1 MTAKISVSDVDT
13 VVLLLLTNSKQNL
26 KVHMK
31 GSNTDFIPTQGLNL
45 GLLHCRQ
52 MLYHLSHQG
61 SPYTHTHTH
70 THTQLFFFKFFFQ
83 LGCNRILS
91 RVRNAIQ

>member
-31 GSNTDFIPTQGLNL
+31 GSNTDFITNL
-45 GLLHCRQ
+45 SNLCKWILEI
-52 MLYHLSHQG
+52 
-61 SPYTHTHTH
+61 
-70 THTQLFFFKFFFQ
+70 FFFWKF
-83 LGCNRILS
+83 LI
-91 RVRNAIQ
+91 

>member
-31 GSNTDFIPTQGLNL
+31 GSNTDFITNL
-45 GLLHCRQ
+45 SNLC
-52 MLYHLSHQG
+52 
-61 SPYTHTHTH
+61 
-70 THTQLFFFKFFFQ
+70 K
-83 LGCNRILS
+83 RILEIFNMKRFGTS
-91 RVRNAIQ
+91 KIKSCTLQLAKLQTVK